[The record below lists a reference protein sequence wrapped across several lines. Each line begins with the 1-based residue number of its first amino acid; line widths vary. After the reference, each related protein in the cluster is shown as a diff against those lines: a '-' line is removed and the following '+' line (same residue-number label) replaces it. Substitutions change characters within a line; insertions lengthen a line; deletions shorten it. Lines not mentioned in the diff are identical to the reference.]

1 MFKVGNNYSYI
12 IQFHLFAM
20 SAYLCS
26 DDTLNALST
35 FYYMKSGKTDDERK
49 SNILRA
55 IRRVNKD
62 SWYERQQ
69 VAETYEQ
76 RMKLI
81 ADFDKF
87 CNGFY
92 DIWYHQ
98 YSNECI
104 YEVIFNIL
112 LRENQNS
119 LMARYNDK
127 DYSERLSYAYRMSN
141 VVNYWDDHKQLGYM
155 VGIINNYDYQSC
167 EHGNYQDSLGYA
179 ILDQI
184 KEMLLDELKL
194 GEIWDFNESKFI
206 QENKLFEVAK

>member
-1 MFKVGNNYSYI
+1 
-12 IQFHLFAM
+12 M

-49 SNILRA
+49 SHVMRA
-55 IRRVNKD
+55 IRITNKD
-62 SWYERQQ
+62 SFYERQQ
-69 VAETYEQ
+69 IAETFED
-76 RMKLI
+76 RMKLR
-81 ADFDKF
+81 AKFDKF
-87 CNGFY
+87 CDGLY
-92 DIWYHQ
+92 DIWLDQ
-98 YSNECI
+98 YSEGNF
-104 YEVIFNIL
+104 YKMIFNIL

-127 DYSERLSYAYRMSN
+127 EYAERPSYKYLMSN
-141 VVNYWDDHKQLGYM
+141 CVVYWNDHNQLGYL

-167 EHGNYQDSLGYA
+167 EHDNYKNSLGYA

-184 KEMLLDELKL
+184 KEFLLKELQL

-206 QENKLFEVAK
+206 QENKLFQPIS

>member
-1 MFKVGNNYSYI
+1 
-12 IQFHLFAM
+12 M

-35 FYYMKSGKTDDERK
+35 FYYIKSGKTDEERK
-49 SNILRA
+49 SHVMGA
-55 IRRVNKD
+55 IRSVEKNL
-62 SWYERQQ
+62 WYELNYPKG
-69 VAETYEQ
+69 VTTFEQ
-76 RMKLI
+76 RMELHAK
-81 ADFDKF
+81 FDKF
-87 CNGFY
+87 CDGLY
-92 DIWYHQ
+92 DIWYNQ
-98 YSNECI
+98 YSNKCI

-112 LRENQNS
+112 LKENQKS

-127 DYSERLSYAYRMSN
+127 EYSERPSYVYRMSN
-141 VVNYWDDHKQLGYM
+141 VVNYWDDHNQLGYL

-184 KEMLLDELKL
+184 KELLLRELQL

-206 QENKLFEVAK
+206 QENKLFQPIS

>member
-1 MFKVGNNYSYI
+1 
-12 IQFHLFAM
+12 M

-35 FYYMKSGKTDDERK
+35 FYYMKSGKTDAERK

-76 RMKLI
+76 RMKQI

-87 CNGFY
+87 CNGVY

-98 YSNECI
+98 YSNEDI

-127 DYSERLSYAYRMSN
+127 EYAERPSYIYRMSN
-141 VVNYWDDHKQLGYM
+141 VVNYWDDHNQLGYL

-167 EHGNYQDSLGYA
+167 EHDNYKNSLGYA

-194 GEIWDFNESKFI
+194 GEIWDFDESKFI
-206 QENKLFEVAK
+206 QENKLFQPIS

>member
-1 MFKVGNNYSYI
+1 
-12 IQFHLFAM
+12 M

-35 FYYMKSGKTDDERK
+35 FYYMKSGKTDDERQ
-49 SNILRA
+49 SSILRA
-55 IRRVNKD
+55 IRRVNKN
-62 SWYERQQ
+62 SWYEKQK
-69 VAETYEQ
+69 VAKSFED
-76 RMKLI
+76 RMKLH
-81 ADFDKF
+81 AKFDKF
-87 CNGFY
+87 CDGVY

-127 DYSERLSYAYRMSN
+127 EYSERPSYVYRMSN
-141 VVNYWDDHKQLGYM
+141 VVNYWDDHNQLGYL
-155 VGIINNYDYQSC
+155 VGIINNYYYQSC
-167 EHGNYQDSLGYA
+167 EHDNFKNSLAYA

-184 KEMLLDELKL
+184 KDMLLRELQL
-194 GEIWDFNESKFI
+194 GEIWDFDERKFI